1 MTTLDA
7 TVPPAAAVSPV
18 PVQGLTR
25 FVGDKGAFWRLN
37 LRGALL
43 LMVTLGT
50 YRFWLNTDI
59 RRFLWSNTVLADE
72 SFEYTGTARELLL
85 GFLFAIAVLVP
96 INAALF
102 AASLNLG
109 VLGQLSSVIAFV
121 LLAVLGQ
128 FAIYRARRYRLTRTI
143 YRGVRFHQGGSGWR
157 YAACALFWWAMI
169 ALTLGLAYPFA
180 QSRLERFKMRYTFFG
195 DLPGRFV
202 GSGWGLF
209 FRGLLMWLIVMGPLL
224 AGIGLLAT
232 GIDWPAVIAAAGKA
246 ANGGATTATEIFGE
260 IEAASPNLGATLGLA
275 AGALVWA
282 MFAAFLLY
290 PVFQAMVLRWWA
302 SGLRFGEV
310 AVTSRLRTGRVYGAY
325 ARFIGLSMAYSL
337 AVGTVMG
344 MVFGLVGVTLG
355 SADAQIK
362 EIGNVAVGILSYV
375 IFMLGSSAIYQVTVR
390 LALWRNVVESLEVAG
405 VAALDRVKAQG
416 RASSAFGEGLADAL
430 NVGGL

>member
-1 MTTLDA
+1 
-7 TVPPAAAVSPV
+7 
-18 PVQGLTR
+18 
-25 FVGDKGAFWRLN
+25 
-37 LRGALL
+37 

-209 FRGLLMWLIVMGPLL
+209 FRGILMWLIVMGPFL
-224 AGIGLLAT
+224 AGLWLLVT
-232 GIDWPAVIAAAGKA
+232 GVDWAAVAAAASA
-246 ANGGATTATEIFGE
+246 AGSGSTAAEIFGQ
-260 IEAASPNLGATLGLA
+260 IEAASPNLGATLGVA

-282 MFAAFLLY
+282 VLGAFLLY

-325 ARFIGLSMAYSL
+325 ARFIGLSMAYSM
-337 AVGTVMG
+337 AVGTVTG

>member
-7 TVPPAAAVSPV
+7 TVPLAAAAPPV
-18 PVQGLTR
+18 PAHGVAR
-25 FVGDKGAFWRLN
+25 FVGNKGEFWRLN

-50 YRFWLNTDI
+50 YRFWLTTDI
-59 RRFLWSNTVLADE
+59 RRFLWSNTVLNDE

-96 INAALF
+96 IYVALF

-143 YRGVRFHQGGSGWR
+143 YRGVRFHQSGSGWR
-157 YAACALFWWAMI
+157 YAACALFWWTMI
-169 ALTLGLAYPFA
+169 LLTLGLAYPFA
-180 QSRLERFKMRYTFFG
+180 QSRLERFKMRHTFFG

-202 GSGWGLF
+202 GSGWRLF

-224 AGIGLLAT
+224 ASLWVLAVSV
-232 GIDWPAVIAAAGKA
+232 DWPAVVAAASKGAGSSTA
-246 ANGGATTATEIFGE
+246 AEIFAPL
-260 IEAASPNLGATLGLA
+260 EAASPDFGAKLA
-275 AGALVWA
+275 IAIGALVWA
-282 MFAAFLLY
+282 MLAAMFLY

-310 AVTSRLRTGRVYGAY
+310 ALTSRLRTGNVYGAY

-344 MVFGLVGVTLG
+344 MVFGLVGVTLA
-355 SADAQIK
+355 SADPQMK
-362 EIGNVAVGILSYV
+362 EIGAAAVGIVSYV

-390 LALWRNVVESLEVAG
+390 LALWRLIVESLDIAG
-405 VAALDRVKAQG
+405 IAALDRVKAQG
-416 RASSAFGEGLADAL
+416 QASSAFGEGLADAL

>member
-7 TVPPAAAVSPV
+7 TVPPAAAVPPV
-18 PVQGLTR
+18 SVRGLTR

-121 LLAVLGQ
+121 LLAVLGR
-128 FAIYRARRYRLTRTI
+128 FAFYRARRYRLTRTI

-169 ALTLGLAYPFA
+169 ALTFGLAYPFA

-209 FRGLLMWLIVMGPLL
+209 FRGIVMWLIVVGPFLGGLWVL
-224 AGIGLLAT
+224 AV
-232 GIDWPAVIAAAGKA
+232 GIDWGALAAATQDSNSTA
-246 ANGGATTATEIFGE
+246 ADLLGRISSG
-260 IEAASPNLGATLGLA
+260 SPDLGVKIGIAF
-275 AGALVWA
+275 GALGWA
-282 MFAAFLLY
+282 MLMALMLY

-302 SGLRFGEV
+302 SGLRFGDLSM
-310 AVTSRLRTGRVYGAY
+310 TSR
-325 ARFIGLSMAYSL
+325 
-337 AVGTVMG
+337 
-344 MVFGLVGVTLG
+344 
-355 SADAQIK
+355 
-362 EIGNVAVGILSYV
+362 
-375 IFMLGSSAIYQVTVR
+375 VR
-390 LALWRNVVESLEVAG
+390 
-405 VAALDRVKAQG
+405 
-416 RASSAFGEGLADAL
+416 
-430 NVGGL
+430 

>member
-7 TVPPAAAVSPV
+7 TVPMAAAVPPV
-18 PVQGLTR
+18 PAHGVAR
-25 FVGDKGAFWRLN
+25 FVGNKGNFWRLN

-109 VLGQLSSVIAFV
+109 ALGQLSSVIAFV

-169 ALTLGLAYPFA
+169 ALTFGLAYPFA

-209 FRGLLMWLIVMGPLL
+209 FRGILMWLIVMGPFL
-224 AGIGLLAT
+224 AGLWVLAAS
-232 GIDWPAVIAAAGKA
+232 INWSAVAAAAQDNSSTA
-246 ANGGATTATEIFGE
+246 AEIFAR
-260 IEAASPNLGATLGLA
+260 INSASPDLGVKIGIAF
-275 AGALVWA
+275 GALGWA
-282 MFAAFLLY
+282 
-290 PVFQAMVLRWWA
+290 VL
-302 SGLRFGEV
+302 
-310 AVTSRLRTGRVYGAY
+310 
-325 ARFIGLSMAYSL
+325 MAL
-337 AVGTVMG
+337 
-344 MVFGLVGVTLG
+344 
-355 SADAQIK
+355 
-362 EIGNVAVGILSYV
+362 
-375 IFMLGSSAIYQVTVR
+375 
-390 LALWRNVVESLEVAG
+390 
-405 VAALDRVKAQG
+405 
-416 RASSAFGEGLADAL
+416 
-430 NVGGL
+430 

>member
-1 MTTLDA
+1 MRPCRRR
-7 TVPPAAAVSPV
+7 PPSPLC
-18 PVQGLTR
+18 PCG
-25 FVGDKGAFWRLN
+25 GDKGAFWRLN

-59 RRFLWSNTVLADE
+59 RRFLWSNTMLADE

-85 GFLFAIAVLVP
+85 GFLFAIAVLIP

-128 FAIYRARRYRLTRTI
+128 FAVYRARRYRLTRTV

-169 ALTLGLAYPFA
+169 ALTFGLAYPFA

-195 DLPGRFV
+195 DLPGRFL

-209 FRGLLMWLIVMGPLL
+209 FRGILMWLIVMGPFL
-224 AGIGLLAT
+224 AGLGLLVT
-232 GIDWPAVIAAAGKA
+232 GVDWPAVADAAGKA
-246 ANGGATTATEIFGE
+246 GSGSTAAEIFVQ
-260 IEAASPNLGATLGLA
+260 IEAASPNLGATLRVA

-282 MFAAFLLY
+282 VLAAFLLY
-290 PVFQAMVLRWWA
+290 PVFQAMVLRWGA
-302 SGLRFGEV
+302 SGLRFGKFT
-310 AVTSRLRTGRVYGAY
+310 VTSRLCTGKVYGAY
-325 ARFIGLSMAYSL
+325 
-337 AVGTVMG
+337 
-344 MVFGLVGVTLG
+344 
-355 SADAQIK
+355 
-362 EIGNVAVGILSYV
+362 
-375 IFMLGSSAIYQVTVR
+375 
-390 LALWRNVVESLEVAG
+390 
-405 VAALDRVKAQG
+405 
-416 RASSAFGEGLADAL
+416 
-430 NVGGL
+430 

>member
-7 TVPPAAAVSPV
+7 TVPPAATVPAVPAY
-18 PVQGLTR
+18 GIAR

-43 LMVTLGT
+43 LLVTLGT

-128 FAIYRARRYRLTRTI
+128 FAVYRARRYRLTRTI
-143 YRGVRFHQGGSGWR
+143 YRGVRFHQGGSGWH
-157 YAACALFWWAMI
+157 YAACALFWWTMI

-202 GSGWGLF
+202 GSGWKLF

-224 AGIGLLAT
+224 AGLGVLAV
-232 GIDWPAVIAAAGKA
+232 GVDWPAVIDAAGKA
-246 ANGGATTATEIFGE
+246 GAGSTAAEIFAP
-260 IEAASPNLGATLGLA
+260 IEATSPNLGAKLGAA
-275 AGALVWA
+275 AGALIWA
-282 MFAAFLLY
+282 VLAAFLLY

-310 AVTSRLRTGRVYGAY
+310 AVTSRLRTGKVYGAY
-325 ARFIGLSMAYSL
+325 ARFIGLSMAYSM

-344 MVFGLVGVTLG
+344 MVFGLVGVTLA
-355 SADAQIK
+355 SADAQTK

-390 LALWRNVVESLEVAG
+390 LTLWRVIVESLDVAG

-416 RASSAFGEGLADAL
+416 QASSAFGEGLADAL

>member
-7 TVPPAAAVSPV
+7 TVPPGAAVPPMPV
-18 PVQGLTR
+18 RGLTR

-109 VLGQLSSVIAFV
+109 VLGQLSSLIAFV

-180 QSRLERFKMRYTFFG
+180 QSRLERFKMRYTLFG

-209 FRGLLMWLIVMGPLL
+209 FRGILMWLIVMGPFLAGLWLL
-224 AGIGLLAT
+224 AAGV
-232 GIDWPAVIAAAGKA
+232 DWPAVAAAVDKA
-246 ANGGATTATEIFGE
+246 GSGSTAAEIFGQ
-260 IEAASPNLGATLGLA
+260 IEAASPNLGATLAVA

-282 MFAAFLLY
+282 VLAAFLLY

-302 SGLRFGEV
+302 SGLRFGDV
-310 AVTSRLRTGRVYGAY
+310 ALTSRLRTGKVYGAY
-325 ARFIGLSMAYSL
+325 ARFIGLSMAYSM

-355 SADAQIK
+355 SADAQTK
-362 EIGNVAVGILSYV
+362 EIGTVVVGILSYV

-390 LALWRNVVESLEVAG
+390 LAVWRNLVESLEVAG
-405 VAALDRVKAQG
+405 IAALDQVKAQG
-416 RASSAFGEGLADAL
+416 QASSAFGEGLADAL

>member
-1 MTTLDA
+1 MRPCRWR
-7 TVPPAAAVSPV
+7 PPLPV
-18 PVQGLTR
+18 PAQGIAR
-25 FVGDKGAFWRLN
+25 FVGNKGDFWRLN

-50 YRFWLNTDI
+50 YRFWLTTDI

-96 INAALF
+96 IYVALF

-128 FAIYRARRYRLTRTI
+128 YAIYRARRYRLTRTI
-143 YRGVRFHQGGSGWR
+143 YRGVRFHQSGSGWR

-169 ALTLGLAYPFA
+169 LLTLGLAYPFA
-180 QSRLERFKMRYTFFG
+180 QSRLERFKMRHTFFG

-202 GSGWGLF
+202 GSGWRLF

-224 AGIGLLAT
+224 ASLWVLAVSV
-232 GIDWPAVIAAAGKA
+232 DWPAVIAAASKGTGSSTA
-246 ANGGATTATEIFGE
+246 AEIFAPL
-260 IEAASPNLGATLGLA
+260 EAASPDFGAKLA
-275 AGALVWA
+275 IAIGALVWA
-282 MFAAFLLY
+282 MLAAMFLY

-310 AVTSRLRTGRVYGAY
+310 ALTSRLRTGNVYGAY

-344 MVFGLVGVTLG
+344 MVFGLVGVTLA

-362 EIGNVAVGILSYV
+362 EIGTAVVGIVSYV

-390 LALWRNVVESLEVAG
+390 LALWRLIVESLDIAG
-405 VAALDRVKAQG
+405 IAALDRVKAQG
-416 RASSAFGEGLADAL
+416 QASSAFGEGLADAL